1 MENEPLES
9 SYLERQ
15 IERGSLFTHSAL
27 SQQSARINEIESFL
41 FAIID
46 VLTNKGI
53 TPPDD
58 LKKAVEEVRKEMI
71 EKGELSNP
79 GLSIRVDD
87 NINTE
92 FIHVNCNERMHI
104 CKAVCCQLTFAL
116 SVEEIEAGKIR
127 WDLGNPYMI
136 RQEKN
141 CYCTH
146 INNENKHC
154 GIYEHRPSVC
164 KKYSCVADGRIW
176 KNFDR
181 MELNNEWINENIK
194 ESKPHFVRAPM
205 FTDQQTAN
213 TYLTHQLNTDEKNT

>member
-1 MENEPLES
+1 MEKDTLES
-9 SYLERQ
+9 SDLERQ
-15 IERGSLFTHSAL
+15 VGRGSLFTHTAL
-27 SQQSARINEIESFL
+27 SRHSARINEIESFL

-53 TPPDD
+53 TPSDD
-58 LKKAVEEVRKEMI
+58 LKKAVEEVRKEMMD
-71 EKGELSNP
+71 KGELSNP

-87 NINTE
+87 NLNTE
-92 FIHVNCNERMHI
+92 FIPVNCNERMHI

-116 SVEEIEAGKIR
+116 SVEEIEVGKVR

-146 INNENKHC
+146 INKENKRC
-154 GIYEHRPSVC
+154 DIYEHRPSVC
-164 KKYSCVADGRIW
+164 KKYSCAADGRIW
-176 KNFDR
+176 TNFEK
-181 MELNNEWINENIK
+181 MELNSEWINANIK
-194 ESKPHFVRAPM
+194 ESKPHFIRAPM

-213 TYLTHQLNTDEKNT
+213 TYLPHQLNNDEKNT